1 MPRTPNPQAVSST
14 LTGDA
19 KLEERKMKKIIAGL
33 AAMSL
38 AMSPAFAQT
47 KKSDETIIAVVVAS
61 VVAVVLI
68 ASLADEDTPVSP

>member
-1 MPRTPNPQAVSST
+1 
-14 LTGDA
+14 
-19 KLEERKMKKIIAGL
+19 MKKIIAGL